1 VVTPAGIV
9 DVPGIQLAQS
19 TEQAIQAFPEALF
32 FDFPRVAPEVKPPT
46 DAAANLGTCRNAL
59 NKVAIAKVAIAQKRG
74 EHRRSSQSGAAA
86 DIVPHVDR
94 MRVRIELD
102 SRGNCVSIGARIARQ
117 ILYRAGVTVARFC
130 DGGAHSSVV
139 MPPYI
144 CKPLDFSAQQVFQA
158 VLIRLDLFCCD
169 MGRKLREAY
178 MGLRVP
184 PDLKPLRQ
192 PSNLVWLHNRTAF
205 RVMGRDVKSP
215 LYPMTIE
222 QFGHAKV
229 GGMTVVP
236 RRRNGQEFTIHW
248 SICCLAGGRAFCAR
262 PSTGTVG

>member
-1 VVTPAGIV
+1 MVTPAGIV
-9 DVPGIQLAQS
+9 EVPGIQFAQS
-19 TEQAIQAFPEALF
+19 TEQATQAFPEALF
-32 FDFPRVAPEVKPPT
+32 FDFPRVAPEVKPPA
-46 DAAANLGTCRNAL
+46 DSAANLGTCRDAL
-59 NKVAIAKVAIAQKRG
+59 NKVAIAQKRG
-74 EHRRSSQSGAAA
+74 EHCRSSQSGAAA
-86 DIVPHVDR
+86 DIVPHVNP
-94 MRVRIELD
+94 MRVRIELN
-102 SRGNCVSIGARIARQ
+102 SGGNCVSIGSRIARQ
-117 ILYRAGVTVARFC
+117 ILYGAGVTVARSC
-130 DGGAHSSVV
+130 DGGAHPSVV

-144 CKPLDFSAQQVFQA
+144 CKSLDFSAQQVFQA

-192 PSNLVWLHNRTAF
+192 PSNLVWLHNGAAF
-205 RVMGRDVKSP
+205 RVMARDVKSP

-229 GGMTVVP
+229 GRMTVVP
-236 RRRNGQEFTIHW
+236 RRRNGQEFTSHW

-262 PSTGTVG
+262 PSADTVG